1 MSQPV
6 QGRCLC
12 GACTFSVTLRDEN
25 VDACHCGQCRTWAAG
40 PFMDVMALSAPVFDD
55 QDAVGVYRSSEWG
68 ERLFCKT
75 CGSALAWRFA
85 DDHDKIAISAFKGK
99 LCRSHR
105 LWRASWFNYSA
116 RDWDYNCC
124 QVSYRLHEALPALR
138 SHRASPGIRTPTFAS
153 AGTTPVLQWQR
164 VGWPYQ
170 PWPRG

>member
-6 QGRCLC
+6 RGRCLC

-85 DDHDKIAISAFKGK
+85 DDHDKIAISAFAVP
-99 LCRSHR
+99 LSDAATFRSEVFIDAKPR
-105 LWRASWFNYSA
+105 FY
-116 RDWDYNCC
+116 D
-124 QVSYRLHEALPALR
+124 
-138 SHRASPGIRTPTFAS
+138 FAQDTKKMTGEELM
-153 AGTTPVLQWQR
+153 AAMAPQGNA
-164 VGWPYQ
+164 
-170 PWPRG
+170 